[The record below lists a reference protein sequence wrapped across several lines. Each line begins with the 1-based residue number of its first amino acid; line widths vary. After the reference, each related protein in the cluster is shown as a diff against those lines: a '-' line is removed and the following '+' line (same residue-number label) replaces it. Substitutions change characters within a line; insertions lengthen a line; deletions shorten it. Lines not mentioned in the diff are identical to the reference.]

1 MKRLAIFDLDGTL
14 IDTIADL
21 ATATN
26 HALTQFGYPTH
37 TVDEYRFFVGN
48 GINKL
53 FERAL
58 PEGEK
63 SQENILKIRAEFVPF
78 YNIHNADLSRPYPG
92 IHQMLSA
99 LQKAGMR
106 LAVASNK
113 YQEATVKLIS
123 QYFPDIRFTAVFGQ
137 REGVPTKPDPQ
148 VIEEIIRMADVNK
161 STTVYIG
168 DSSVDMETGRNA
180 RVTTIGVSWGFRPRT
195 ELEAYHPDF
204 IADCSN
210 DILHFLQIEK

>member
-48 GINKL
+48 GINRL

-92 IHQMLSA
+92 IHQMLSE

-161 STTVYIG
+161 ATTVYIG